1 MVAHSPDNTVEKPVT
16 HRGRRI
22 GEFFFELVLW
32 LLIGMLVQW
41 IMPDSTHLALMS
53 QTDGSEP
60 SFWNALGLV
69 ALFFTVL
76 AFLLRDFFGTKA
88 AARGLSL
95 VATRVLATT
104 FDLGMFAFGGYL
116 LTVILG
122 QSSDMTLWQQLFF
135 SNIIVF
141 IISLVVL
148 GALLLVLRCS
158 HISLASLSVLE
169 YKPLA
174 RFAIYIVALVALVL
188 IALFLV

>member
-1 MVAHSPDNTVEKPVT
+1 MVAHSPDYTVEKPVE

-41 IMPDSTHLALMS
+41 LMPDSTHLALA
-53 QTDGSEP
+53 GGGEP

-76 AFLLRDFFGTKA
+76 AFLLRDFSGTNA
-88 AARGLSL
+88 AATALSL

-122 QSSDMTLWQQLFF
+122 QSSDTTLWQQLFF

-141 IISLVVL
+141 VVSLVVL
-148 GALLLVLRCS
+148 GLLLLVLRCTNV
-158 HISLASLSVLE
+158 SLLSLSPLE

-174 RFAIYIVALVALVL
+174 RFGIYVLILVVLVL